1 MKCVTLEIHCQQCTE
16 FMETLLILNKGA
28 MPFLFTHSTF
38 IRQPLCIRN
47 GLECWGYI
55 EQNTILVLR
64 EFQTRKIS
72 SLGKTVL
79 SSWF

>member
-1 MKCVTLEIHCQQCTE
+1 MKCVTLEIHCQRCSE
-16 FMETLLILNKGA
+16 FMETLLILSKGA
-28 MPFLFTHSTF
+28 VSFLFTHLTF

-47 GLECWGYI
+47 RVECWGHI
-55 EQNTILVLR
+55 EQTILVLR
-64 EFQTRKIS
+64 EFQTRNIS